1 MKEGYSMKNIV
12 RIIALALTLALLCAC
27 ALAESAQP
35 TVDRAG
41 NEIALPEEINK
52 VVSLAPST
60 TQLLLDLGLGD
71 KLVAVDTYSA
81 QYYEETAGLLQYDM
95 MTPDNEALA
104 LLEPDVIF
112 VTGMS
117 FAHGENPFQPLIDL
131 GACVVVLPSSYS
143 IEDIRLDI
151 AFIADVM
158 NVEEAGQAI
167 IDEMDTTIEEIKAIG
182 ESIEEKKTVLFEISA
197 LPYIYGPGDHTY
209 LDEMIELIGAV
220 NVLDGQEDWVSVS
233 EESALAMNPDVILTS
248 TDYIEDPIGEIL
260 SREGW
265 GDVTAVANK
274 AVYPISSQTSN
285 QPNQHIVE
293 ALIDMAKAVY
303 PEYYEALD
311 EAA

>member
-1 MKEGYSMKNIV
+1 MKNARKI
-12 RIIALALTLALLCAC
+12 LSLLLALLVMSCSL
-27 ALAESAQP
+27 ALAEGAQP
-35 TVDRAG
+35 TEDRAG
-41 NEIALPEEINK
+41 NPITLPAEINK

-60 TQLLLDLGLGD
+60 TQLLIDLGLAD
-71 KLVAVDTYSA
+71 KIVAVDTYSA
-81 QYYEETAGLLQYDM
+81 MYYEEVAELLQYDM

-158 NVEEAGQAI
+158 NAEEQGAAI
-167 IDEMDTTIEEIKAIG
+167 LAEMDEAIAEIKAIG
-182 ESIEEKKTVLFEISA
+182 ESIEDKKTVLFEISA

-220 NVLDGQEDWVSVS
+220 NVLDGQDDWVFVS
-233 EESALAMNPDVILTS
+233 EEAALSLNPDVILTS

-265 GDVTAVANK
+265 DSVTAVANK
-274 AVYPISSQTSN
+274 AVYPVSSQTSN

-293 ALIDMAKAVY
+293 ALYEMAKAVY
-303 PEYYEALD
+303 PEAYEALD